1 MAVSTSYKGAALLE
15 DVSYRYPRAAG
26 LILDHVDW
34 RIARGDFIVVTGPS
48 GSGKSTML
56 RCLNGLVPHFSGGR
70 FGGEVRV
77 FGYDTRLH
85 GPRTMSAHVGFVFQD
100 PESQSV
106 ARIVEDD
113 IAFGLE
119 QAGLPRFE
127 MRKRV
132 EEVLDLLGIAPLRD
146 RDITSLSGG
155 ERQRVAIAGAMARRP
170 DLLVLDEP
178 TSQLDPWAA
187 DEVLTSL
194 HRLNDDLGLTVVLAE
209 HRLDRVAHAADSIRI
224 VKRDG
229 SIVDA
234 PPAHALALL
243 PERDQPPL
251 AQFAGRSGWPTVPL
265 TIKEA
270 RRGLERPLRDFSPP
284 SPGVCDQEPLVRIE
298 GLSIDRGPARIL
310 HDLTTNVSAGQI
322 TALMGRNGSGKST
335 LIRAL
340 LGILPISSG
349 RIEIAGRNIVAGSTK
364 DLVGIAGYLPQDPA
378 RLLFAERVI
387 DELNATLSH

>member
-132 EEVLDLLGIAPLRD
+132 EEVLDLLGIDPLR
-146 RDITSLSGG
+146 
-155 ERQRVAIAGAMARRP
+155 
-170 DLLVLDEP
+170 
-178 TSQLDPWAA
+178 
-187 DEVLTSL
+187 
-194 HRLNDDLGLTVVLAE
+194 NLG
-209 HRLDRVAHAADSIRI
+209 
-224 VKRDG
+224 KG
-229 SIVDA
+229 
-234 PPAHALALL
+234 
-243 PERDQPPL
+243 QPPIEH
-251 AQFAGRSGWPTVPL
+251 VDH
-265 TIKEA
+265 
-270 RRGLERPLRDFSPP
+270 RPCP
-284 SPGVCDQEPLVRIE
+284 
-298 GLSIDRGPARIL
+298 
-310 HDLTTNVSAGQI
+310 
-322 TALMGRNGSGKST
+322 
-335 LIRAL
+335 
-340 LGILPISSG
+340 
-349 RIEIAGRNIVAGSTK
+349 EI
-364 DLVGIAGYLPQDPA
+364 GIAD
-378 RLLFAERVI
+378 
-387 DELNATLSH
+387 DELCIVGGDPRA